1 MFVSIS
7 AVALF
12 GLLLALLIRFRA
24 VGVGT
29 AVVALLFG
37 FYLARTGA
45 ADSID
50 QVMTALADA
59 VRGLAG

>member
-1 MFVSIS
+1 MTITIT
-7 AVALF
+7 ALALF

-24 VGVGT
+24 VGVPA

-37 FYLARTGA
+37 FYLSRTGA

-50 QVMTALADA
+50 QIMTALADA
-59 VRGLAG
+59 VNDAG